1 MRTLGLVLVA
11 ACCSAYASSSHN
23 VRDYPHP
30 DHQLKAREIARRR
43 IVTDADVQDEYDFI
57 IAGGGTAGLVIAS
70 RLSEDSNHTVLV
82 LEAGDTGD
90 AVRSTIDTPGD
101 TYYDGLSGTSY
112 DWGFSTTTQ
121 TAAGDRVFSWPR
133 GKVLGGCSATNGL
146 YAVRGNQLEH
156 DTWAELL
163 EGASGADAWNWENQ
177 LAAYKKCETYTA
189 PDSDLASAFTL
200 QTNPDSHGTSGPIDV
215 SWPQFQLPIVGNW
228 SATCNAVGIPSN
240 SDPYGGLNAG
250 SFVALS
256 ALNPENSTRSYARS
270 QYIDAI
276 PPRSNL
282 AVLSNATV
290 TKIEFSSDSGSSNI
304 TATGVSYQIVG
315 SSSTRTVSVKK
326 EVILAG
332 GAVGSPHVLMLS
344 GVGPQDVL
352 EAAGVE
358 VKLALPGVGKHLQ
371 DHIVGGLSWTTTAE
385 TVAALRDAGNTDPTF
400 LGYVNGAEAYVNLTS
415 LFGEEQ
421 AGSYQ
426 QEVADQ
432 IDSNADTLAPST
444 DETVK
449 AGYKAISHAIIDK
462 FMPSDLGHIEVM
474 LSAQGQ
480 KGVAAD
486 SQQITIQAALQHPL
500 SQGSITI
507 NSSDPFASPVIDP
520 WYLSHWFDVVALR
533 EALKL
538 ARKVGQT
545 PPISDYFTDE
555 VTPGSSVA
563 TDDDWDTWLRQNTRT
578 EYHPANTC
586 AMLPL
591 TKGGVVD
598 PKLKVYG
605 TSNVRVADASV
616 IPVQFSNH
624 LMMSVY
630 AVAETASEIIRA
642 EANGVTAPG
651 ESSASGG
658 SSASPSATSDN
669 SSDDGEDSDSSA
681 LSGTR
686 PSSGV
691 VFVLLIGV
699 LSAVLTL

>member
-1 MRTLGLVLVA
+1 MRTLGLVLAA

-43 IVTDADVQDEYDFI
+43 IVTDADVQDEYDFVI
-57 IAGGGTAGLVIAS
+57 VGGGTAGLVIAS

-90 AVRSTIDTPGD
+90 AVRSRIDTPGD
-101 TYYDGLSGTSY
+101 TYYNGLGGTSY
-112 DWGFSTTTQ
+112 DWGFSTTAQ
-121 TAAGDRVFSWPR
+121 TAAGDRPFSWPR
-133 GKVLGGCSATNGL
+133 GKVLGGSSATNGL
-146 YAVRGNQLEH
+146 YAVRGNKLEH

-163 EGASGADAWNWENQ
+163 EGASGANAWNWENQ
-177 LAAYKKCETYTA
+177 FAAYKKLESFTP
-189 PDSDLASAFTL
+189 PDSALASAFTL
-200 QTNPDSHGTSGPIDV
+200 QSNPDSHGTNGPIDI

-228 SATCNAVGIPSN
+228 SATCDAVGIPSN

-250 SFVALS
+250 SFIALS

-290 TKIEFSSDSGSSNI
+290 TKIEFSSDSGSSGI

-315 SSSTRTVSVKK
+315 ASSPRTVSVTK
-326 EVILAG
+326 EVILSG

-352 EAAGVE
+352 QAAGVE

-400 LGYVNGAEAYVNLTS
+400 LGYVNAAEAYVNLTS

-421 AGSYQ
+421 ARSYQ
-426 QEVADQ
+426 QQVAGQ

-449 AGYKAISHAIIDK
+449 AGYKAISHAIIDN
-462 FMPSDLGHIEVM
+462 FMLSELGHIEVL

-486 SQQITIQAALQHPL
+486 SQQITIQASLQHPL

-507 NSSDPFASPVIDP
+507 NSSDPFTPPTIDP
-520 WYLSHWFDVVALR
+520 WYLSHWFDVVSLR

-538 ARKVGQT
+538 ARRVGQT
-545 PPISDYFTDE
+545 PPLSDYFTAE

-563 TDDDWDTWLRQNTRT
+563 TDEDWDNWLRQNTHT

-591 TKGGVVD
+591 TNGGVVD

-651 ESSASGG
+651 ESSAS
-658 SSASPSATSDN
+658 PSATSDN
-669 SSDDGEDSDSSA
+669 SSDDGEEEDSSA
-681 LSGTR
+681 LSGNR

-699 LSAVLTL
+699 LCAGLTL